1 MTTILRAAA
10 LLFLA
15 LGLQLPA
22 QTLTIT
28 LEAPGVSKSKT
39 ISGAPVVAGLEVLE
53 AFRLTQYTE
62 KDGVKT
68 YKYADVGEVLQ
79 ALIVGKILEL
89 SDQYPTSATAALRAA
104 KAKAEADLVTARKAL
119 ESAATK

>member
-10 LLFLA
+10 LLIFA
-15 LGLQLPA
+15 LGLQA
-22 QTLTIT
+22 QTLTISIET
-28 LEAPGVSKSKT
+28 PNLSKSKT
-39 ISGAPVVAGLEVLE
+39 ITGAPVTAGLEVLE

-89 SDQYPTSATAALRAA
+89 SDQYPTSATTALRAA
-104 KAKAEADLVTARKAL
+104 KAKAEADLAAARKAL
-119 ESAATK
+119 EAAATK

>member
-1 MTTILRAAA
+1 MQTILRATA
-10 LLFLA
+10 LLLLA
-15 LGLQLPA
+15 LGLQA
-22 QTLTIT
+22 QTLTIA

-39 ISGAPVVAGLEVLE
+39 ISGAPVAAGLEVLE

-68 YKYADVGEVLQ
+68 YKSADVGEVLQ

-104 KAKAEADLVTARKAL
+104 KAKADADLVTARKAL
-119 ESAATK
+119 EAAATK